1 MIATSGVEKVV
12 KLWSALPLPQA
23 RNGSRESG
31 RDRQVY
37 SHDEYIRLVMRSDSL
52 VSHDYSSQSVEENP
66 QMMAFFDSLV
76 QREIEG
82 FEGSSSSSSSD
93 EGADV
98 EEEYSQTVVEPEED
112 EEDENMGID
121 ENVES
126 ESGESQRR
134 ERVLQRISLN
144 VADGLLSSDVGA
156 GHRVRVVEEVSFN
169 CCFKVGLLCSDNL
182 RPPSL
187 PYICSFLANNMNLCV
202 SGWGSRQLFFKSP
215 TNSDPSRKLAKQNCG
230 LDCPKARHDC

>member
-1 MIATSGVEKVV
+1 
-12 KLWSALPLPQA
+12 
-23 RNGSRESG
+23 
-31 RDRQVY
+31 
-37 SHDEYIRLVMRSDSL
+37 
-52 VSHDYSSQSVEENP
+52 
-66 QMMAFFDSLV
+66 MMAFFDSLV

-156 GHRVRVVEEVSFN
+156 GHRVRVVEEVSFTF
-169 CCFKVGLLCSDNL
+169 CLLRST
-182 RPPSL
+182 
-187 PYICSFLANNMNLCV
+187 
-202 SGWGSRQLFFKSP
+202 K
-215 TNSDPSRKLAKQNCG
+215 
-230 LDCPKARHDC
+230 